1 MDKVRTE
8 TNEFIGLAS
17 RATGEICRLRVED
30 GDTSQN
36 CSLSRDALHPY
47 FEAKTPGQLQRMLLL
62 STPWYNASC
71 EQPGWGD
78 FQGDE
83 LVPVKVRV
91 SVEIEAFDMPPI
103 LRVRTFETRDIH
115 PLVAKNYAGA
125 ELVTDGDGRIVS
137 WLVYRPDGMTL
148 ADMSSWVGKN
158 VYSVHGASTCR
169 KVYAV
174 CAVPEE
180 IEPLF
185 EGRPGALLLAS
196 ETRYE

>member
-1 MDKVRTE
+1 MEKARAE
-8 TNEFIGLAS
+8 IKEFIGLAS

-30 GDTSQN
+30 WGMSQN
-36 CSLSRDALHPY
+36 CSLSRDALLPY
-47 FEAKTPGQLQRMLLL
+47 FEAKTPRELQRVLLQA
-62 STPWYNASC
+62 TPWYNSST

-78 FQGDE
+78 FQGDD

-91 SVEIEAFDMPPI
+91 SVEVEGFDMPPI

-115 PLVAKNYAGA
+115 PYVAKNYAGA
-125 ELVTDGDGRIVS
+125 ELATDGDGRIVS
-137 WLVYRPDGMTL
+137 WLVYCPDGVTL
-148 ADMSSWVGKN
+148 ADMRSWVGKN
-158 VYSVHGASTCR
+158 VYAEQGSSTCR

-174 CAVPEE
+174 CSLPEE

-196 ETRYE
+196 ESRYE